1 MIEARGTPRAALVQ
15 RYILPRLTG
24 QYSICD
30 ALLKDQTPVNGRFEV
45 PPSFDGGEGSGA
57 LSAMGVSY
65 SSASDVPNLCNTG
78 RAPAASG
85 PFSAE
90 RVFGAYAV
98 PSLDTER
105 PAPMQFAPR
114 SSLAEPLQP
123 AKPEVPPVIAVH
135 RLRHM
140 QPTAAVELV
149 NPLCET
155 FGGCKATQVPGQ
167 PSIALS
173 GDPEAIQ
180 TVSRFLTDVDKPQVA
195 YRLRATLFELDRSSG
210 RVLGVDLNLGTN
222 VFLRS
227 QGTSADNGA
236 ITLGVNYSG
245 AFAALTAQEEQGNAV
260 VLSRPELR
268 LTDGQASTFSSST
281 EVPTVSQIIYDENG
295 RQTQGIEYRE
305 AGLIMN
311 VTLRA
316 AGRSVELDLAQ
327 ELSSFGRASAV
338 AGNPSKVKRSLRS
351 TFSIPLGQPVI
362 IGGLLRQSSDDTAS
376 RVPVLGWP
384 LRNSR
389 TVSNTDVYLLVQ
401 VDTEVVSEPDEEAAS
416 GTVSDRT
423 EGVSR

>member
-1 MIEARGTPRAALVQ
+1 MIEARGTPRVALVQ
-15 RYILPRLTG
+15 RYVLPRISG

-30 ALLKDQTPVNGRFEV
+30 QLLNDRTPVNGRFSL
-45 PPSFDGGEGSGA
+45 PSSFDGEGQSA
-57 LSAMGVSY
+57 LSAIGVAAGY
-65 SSASDVPNLCNTG
+65 AGEVLTLCTSG
-78 RAPAASG
+78 RSPAASG

-90 RVFGAYAV
+90 RVFGQAHAV
-98 PSLDTER
+98 PALDVGR
-105 PAPMQFAPR
+105 PAPVQIAPAY
-114 SSLAEPLQP
+114 SHAEPAP
-123 AKPEVPPVIAVH
+123 AKPAVDPVIAVR

-140 QPTAAVELV
+140 QPTAAVSLV

-155 FGGCKATQVPGQ
+155 FGGCSAVIVPGQ
-167 PSIALS
+167 PAIALS
-173 GDPEAIQ
+173 GDPDAIQ
-180 TVSRFLTDVDKPQVA
+180 TVSNFLSDVDKPQVA

-210 RVLGVDLNLGTN
+210 RVLGVDLNVGTN

-227 QGTSADNGA
+227 QDTAADNA
-236 ITLGVNYSG
+236 AVTLGVNYSG

-281 EVPTVSQIIYDENG
+281 EVPTVSQIVYDENG

-316 AGRSVELDLAQ
+316 AGQSVELDLAQ
-327 ELSSFGRASAV
+327 ELSSFGRASSAV

-351 TFSIPLGQPVI
+351 TFSIPLGEPVI
-362 IGGLLRQSSDDTAS
+362 IGGLLRQSSDLSSA
-376 RVPVLGWP
+376 RVPFVGWP
-384 LRNSR
+384 LRNNR

-401 VDTEVVSEPDEEAAS
+401 VDPEIVSEPDEESAS
-416 GTVSDRT
+416 GTATGRT
-423 EGVSR
+423 EGGSR